1 VGRVGISR
9 GLVWANRTKLKRD
22 RTKPIH
28 RKGDECMPESINRAA
43 QTLMA
48 RMDAEEGQTMVEY
61 AFLVAFIAV
70 IVLVGVQ
77 LLGTNLLA
85 FFNSVATNL

>member
-1 VGRVGISR
+1 MSNNLVDVVGA
-9 GLVWANRTKLKRD
+9 LV
-22 RTKPIH
+22 
-28 RKGDECMPESINRAA
+28 
-43 QTLMA
+43 A
-48 RMDAEEGQTMVEY
+48 RMQREEGQTMVEY

-85 FFNSVATNL
+85 VFNSVAGKV

>member
-1 VGRVGISR
+1 MLNYLA
-9 GLVWANRTKLKRD
+9 GLMGVV
-22 RTKPIH
+22 
-28 RKGDECMPESINRAA
+28 
-43 QTLMA
+43 MA
-48 RMDAEEGQTMVEY
+48 RLEREEGQTMVEY

-85 FFNSVATNL
+85 FFNSIAGKV

>member
-1 VGRVGISR
+1 MWINLVDVVGA
-9 GLVWANRTKLKRD
+9 LV
-22 RTKPIH
+22 
-28 RKGDECMPESINRAA
+28 
-43 QTLMA
+43 A
-48 RMDAEEGQTMVEY
+48 RMQREEGQTMVEY

>member
-1 VGRVGISR
+1 MWNNLVDVVGA
-9 GLVWANRTKLKRD
+9 LV
-22 RTKPIH
+22 
-28 RKGDECMPESINRAA
+28 
-43 QTLMA
+43 A
-48 RMDAEEGQTMVEY
+48 RMQREEGQTMVEY

-85 FFNSVATNL
+85 VFNSVAGKV

>member
-1 VGRVGISR
+1 MWNYLANIF
-9 GLVWANRTKLKRD
+9 GL
-22 RTKPIH
+22 
-28 RKGDECMPESINRAA
+28 M
-43 QTLMA
+43 MA
-48 RMDAEEGQTMVEY
+48 RLEREDGQTMVEY

-85 FFNSVATNL
+85 FFNSIAGKV